1 MELES
6 SKVIVERTRLKYV
19 HINSNH
25 RLFSED
31 KSKFT
36 VHMGGHPV
44 KNVKRVAVKAF
55 SLDNTIHNV
64 RSDNNTLEWFEA
76 RYELMTNDNFEI
88 VKRSISI
95 PVGTYTTPTLV
106 AEINAQIAANSALN
120 TFDANDN
127 PLIIAL
133 TSNPIGLNYT
143 VSIGSVW
150 VKPEGSSLAKA
161 FLIGSGDFGLDT
173 NLWDELGFT
182 RQQQLDIH
190 DYNLL
195 VQSNAESVEDFIAI
209 GEMPFNMT
217 SLHPSTFE
225 GEVGVYLTS
234 DALTNGNSYE
244 SKIDVTTRA
253 CTAVPCNVLEWLQLD
268 QPRYA
273 VVNYQASILHW
284 HYLNKTSIHEFDIQL
299 RNQSGK
305 LFDFDEINKFN
316 LVLVFETVE
325 VDEISAD
332 FIKQYNDEGYRIA
345 HTRDRIQYKM

>member
-36 VHMGGHPV
+36 VHMGGHPI
-44 KNVKRVAVKAF
+44 KNVKRVAVKQF
-55 SLDNTIHNV
+55 TMDNTIHNV
-64 RSDNNTLEWFEA
+64 RSDNNKLEWFEA
-76 RYELMTNDNFEI
+76 RYELMSNADFVI
-88 VKRSISI
+88 AKRSISI
-95 PVGTYTTPTLV
+95 PVGTYTTPSLV
-106 AEINAQIAANSALN
+106 SEINAQIAAHAALN
-120 TFDANDN
+120 TFDANDT

-143 VSIGSVW
+143 VSIGAQW
-150 VKPEGSSLAKA
+150 VKPEGSSSGKA

-195 VQSNAESVEDFIAI
+195 VQGNAESIEDFVAI

-234 DALTNGNSYE
+234 NALTNGNTYE
-244 SKIDVTTRA
+244 SKINITTR
-253 CTAVPCNVLEWLQLD
+253 P
-268 QPRYA
+268 
-273 VVNYQASILHW
+273 AS
-284 HYLNKTSIHEFDIQL
+284 T
-299 RNQSGK
+299 
-305 LFDFDEINKFN
+305 
-316 LVLVFETVE
+316 
-325 VDEISAD
+325 
-332 FIKQYNDEGYRIA
+332 
-345 HTRDRIQYKM
+345 